1 MMKKT
6 DAPRRWMAKVRV
18 KFRYS
23 WCIVRLVY
31 YRHLAEIVDRLPLGG
46 LPWLRFC
53 YPVLRPTATS
63 VRWHGFEELRQ
74 RRSTA
79 STGLISVTAVVS
91 IAGGWPRLR
100 RHLREDKRHGHGKFS
115 WPDGAL
121 YEGEFRN
128 GVREGHGLYLFS
140 DGGTLVLERWPDFG
154 QTARREH
161 EMGCT
166 VSVRPATHH
175 LLNIQHRND
184 DHAPCFGKETQPEL
198 IQRFH
203 CNVAWM
209 VHRQTVSRF
218 LLCRMDRSMFGRRI
232 D

>member
-91 IAGGWPRLR
+91 IAGRMAAPTTASSGRQTPWTRQVFLARRCSLR
-100 RHLREDKRHGHGKFS
+100 RRIPQRGARGS
-115 WPDGAL
+115 WSL
-121 YEGEFRN
+121 
-128 GVREGHGLYLFS
+128 
-140 DGGTLVLERWPDFG
+140 
-154 QTARREH
+154 
-161 EMGCT
+161 
-166 VSVRPATHH
+166 SV
-175 LLNIQHRND
+175 
-184 DHAPCFGKETQPEL
+184 
-198 IQRFH
+198 
-203 CNVAWM
+203 
-209 VHRQTVSRF
+209 
-218 LLCRMDRSMFGRRI
+218 
-232 D
+232 